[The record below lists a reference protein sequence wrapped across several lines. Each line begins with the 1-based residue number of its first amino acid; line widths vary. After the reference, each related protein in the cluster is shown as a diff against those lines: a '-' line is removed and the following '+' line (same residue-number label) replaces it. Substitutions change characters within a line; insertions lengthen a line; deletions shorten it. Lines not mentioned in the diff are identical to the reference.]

1 MTSSL
6 HIAREVL
13 KLPLLR
19 MGLEGFGFSVLE
31 RDKPHYNIILMVL
44 IRKEVIS
51 RNRKPPTPPNRNR
64 GFQTMQRSNKRDSGQ
79 SPAKMP
85 KNLILNH

>member
-13 KLPLLR
+13 KLPLLQR
-19 MGLEGFGFSVLE
+19 GLGGFGFSVLE
-31 RDKPHYNIILMVL
+31 RDKPHYNIILMVP

-51 RNRKPPTPPNRNR
+51 RNRKPPLLLTGIGAFKLCR
-64 GFQTMQRSNKRDSGQ
+64 GQTNG
-79 SPAKMP
+79 
-85 KNLILNH
+85 ILDNFPQKCLRI